1 MKVGIFATQA
11 MEMSAPNWDSFR
23 VQGAPNHV
31 FFKTKKKA
39 WTGSFFPDDMAS
51 LKACYVLNNRFAPI
65 TSVERKCTF
74 IKNRKYEK
82 DFSPIF
88 FHEELVGSVGI
99 GVA

>member
-39 WTGSFFPDDMAS
+39 WTVSSFQMTWPVA
-51 LKACYVLNNRFAPI
+51 K
-65 TSVERKCTF
+65 
-74 IKNRKYEK
+74 
-82 DFSPIF
+82 
-88 FHEELVGSVGI
+88 LVMY
-99 GVA
+99 